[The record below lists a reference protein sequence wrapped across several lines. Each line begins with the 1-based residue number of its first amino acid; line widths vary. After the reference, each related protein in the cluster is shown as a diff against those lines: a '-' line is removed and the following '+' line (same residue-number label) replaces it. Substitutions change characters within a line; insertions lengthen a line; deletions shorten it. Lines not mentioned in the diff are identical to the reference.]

1 MELLLY
7 ALIVLIFRFNYSIY
21 FPNEDIFIQYNYNYT
36 SNYNN
41 YIVIYYYNV
50 MRTHNS
56 DIIYSYSHIIIMY
69 QKQLKLSQAFMPPST
84 EAQFPL
90 CTAIDSLCKR

>member
-1 MELLLY
+1 MK
-7 ALIVLIFRFNYSIY
+7 
-21 FPNEDIFIQYNYNYT
+21 YT
-36 SNYNN
+36 
-41 YIVIYYYNV
+41 IIMNV

-84 EAQFPL
+84 EVTL
-90 CTAIDSLCKR
+90 VSNSLPFLEVM